1 MDMQARVIGAD
12 KENWPPP
19 GVCGPSERK
28 TTARTM
34 AKHEKQHSAATSG
47 KSYWPPEDDK
57 KLLALVYGLGTKN
70 WNEIGSHFPHKSGRQ
85 CHERWKMLFNDPSYF
100 QAIKMDFAASTTRRT
115 LDMTP
120 IKAPEKPKAIP
131 ALPKRHSSAS
141 PLVQKVNKL
150 HDIANKL
157 KCRQESHSSINGKSV
172 EMLLSPGAGHAI
184 TAVPAALKR
193 KLEHWSAMYGVDVD
207 HMEYVTFIKR
217 PPAPPSGYRP
227 RRIVRVPPRNEAVA
241 QSPHC
246 TRTQVEDD
254 DDENGDDA
262 DDDDASWADAT
273 SATDLEVHV
282 LDFVGWQSPQ
292 RMSLMSQ
299 FTAINNLVRKH
310 D

>member
-1 MDMQARVIGAD
+1 
-12 KENWPPP
+12 
-19 GVCGPSERK
+19 
-28 TTARTM
+28 M

-57 KLLALVYGLGTKN
+57 KLQALVYGLGTKN

-100 QAIKMDFAASTTRRT
+100 QSIMMEFAASTTRRS

-120 IKAPEKPKAIP
+120 LTAPEKPKSIP

-157 KCRQESHSSINGKSV
+157 KCRQESHSSINGNSV
-172 EMLLSPGAGHAI
+172 EMLLSPGAGQAI
-184 TAVPAALKR
+184 TAVPVALKR

-217 PPAPPSGYRP
+217 PPAPPSGG
-227 RRIVRVPPRNEAVA
+227 
-241 QSPHC
+241 S
-246 TRTQVEDD
+246 TQV
-254 DDENGDDA
+254 
-262 DDDDASWADAT
+262 
-273 SATDLEVHV
+273 
-282 LDFVGWQSPQ
+282 
-292 RMSLMSQ
+292 
-299 FTAINNLVRKH
+299 K
-310 D
+310 